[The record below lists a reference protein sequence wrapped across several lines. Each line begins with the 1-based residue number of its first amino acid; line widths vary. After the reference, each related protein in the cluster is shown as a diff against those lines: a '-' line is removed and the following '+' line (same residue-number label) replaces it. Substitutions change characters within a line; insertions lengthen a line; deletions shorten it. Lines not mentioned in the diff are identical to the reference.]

1 MNSLNSS
8 IVAGAFDDRWS
19 ARRPVEV
26 SLSSKTKVNFGQH
39 MNKVRVLK
47 ETKITKIIYRG
58 LEKINS
64 HSVASTQTGPTL
76 VANELESE
84 RKSDENWSK

>member
-26 SLSSKTKVNFGQH
+26 SLSSKTKGNFGQH

>member
-1 MNSLNSS
+1 
-8 IVAGAFDDRWS
+8 
-19 ARRPVEV
+19 
-26 SLSSKTKVNFGQH
+26 

-84 RKSDENWSK
+84 RKSDENWSKWKQKHFGRFPSSSLGESLWSGWTTDQHTL